1 METYERYKEAMDN
14 WEFHGTEH
22 YYRLDPAS
30 PTVITDGVKWFAD
43 NFECY
48 WLLTLI
54 NCVRAKL
61 KDQTFIVVDI
71 KSWRIGTDH
80 NVADIKF
87 TDGNDNKVYSDIHVN
102 MTDLPEGNYSLW
114 IANYPGEYPG
124 NKVIYLSTEH

>member
-1 METYERYKEAMDN
+1 METYERYKEAIDS

-22 YYRLDPAS
+22 YYKLDPFG
-30 PTVITDGVKWFAD
+30 PTVVTDGVKWFAD

-54 NCVRAKL
+54 DAARAAL
-61 KDQTFIVVDI
+61 SQTFIVADI
-71 KSWRIGTDH
+71 KVFQNSEGY
-80 NVADIKF
+80 NEADIKF
-87 TDGNDNKVYSDIHVN
+87 TDGNDDRVRSDVHVD

-114 IANYPGEYPG
+114 IANYPGNGVG